1 MARVMIVDDDRTT
14 RRIMRHWLERD
25 GYEVVDVATAAE
37 AVDADLQPTVA
48 CVDLGLGADSGLDV
62 MRRLKARNPN
72 LGVVIVTAR
81 SDASTAVEAMRAGA
95 YDYVTK
101 PIDRERLLTSVRR
114 AAEHRRLLDDVQ
126 QLTTELRDSRALSTL
141 VGDSPAMQRLADQ
154 IGRVVDSDVPVCIV
168 GESGT
173 GKELVARAVHQ
184 GGRRASGPFVA
195 VNCGAI
201 PESLQEAELFGAE
214 RGAYTGA
221 DTTRPGRF
229 EQAAGGTLF
238 LDELGEMS
246 PATQAALLRTLQER
260 TVRRV
265 GGAEELHV
273 DVRVVCAT
281 HRDLEALV
289 AAGKFREDLY
299 FRLVVY
305 PVQVPPLRDRKEDI
319 PALAAH
325 FLRKLASDVG
335 RQPERVSPEAMDAL
349 MAHRWPGNVREL
361 QNAIHRAM
369 LACDGTSLE
378 LSHLPPNVAA
388 DKLNPVTSVS
398 VERSSQ
404 ANAARTFDLK
414 TIERQTI
421 RRALEATGGNMSEA
435 ARLLGIGRATLYRK
449 VASYDVIDA
458 A

>member
-1 MARVMIVDDDRTT
+1 MPRTMIVDDDRTT

-25 GYEVVDVATAAE
+25 GFEVIEHATAGDAVAAE
-37 AVDADLQPTVA
+37 ARPTVA
-48 CVDLGLGADSGLDV
+48 CVDLGLGADSGMDV
-62 MRRLKARNPN
+62 MRQLKAQDPN
-72 LGVVIVTAR
+72 LEVVIVTAR

-114 AAEHRRLLDDVQ
+114 ASEHRKLRDEVQ
-126 QLTTELRDSRALSTL
+126 ELTSELRDSRALSTL
-141 VGDSPAMQRLADQ
+141 VGDSPAMERLADQ
-154 IGRVVDSDVPVCIV
+154 IGRVVDSDVPVCII

-173 GKELVARAVHQ
+173 GKELVARALHQ
-184 GGRRASGPFVA
+184 GGRRADGPFVA

-201 PESLQEAELFGAE
+201 PESLQESELFGAE

-221 DTTRPGRF
+221 ESTRQGRF

-246 PATQAALLRTLQER
+246 PGTQAALLRTLQER
-260 TVRRV
+260 TIRRV
-265 GGAEELHV
+265 GGAKELHV

-289 AAGKFREDLY
+289 AAGTFREDLY

-305 PVQVPPLRDRKEDI
+305 PVEVPPLRERREDI
-319 PALAAH
+319 PSLAAH
-325 FLRKLASDVG
+325 FLRKLAADVG
-335 RQPERVSPEAMDAL
+335 RQPERVSPEAMEAL
-349 MAHRWPGNVREL
+349 MAHRWQGNVREL

-369 LACDGTSLE
+369 LACDGTALE
-378 LSHLPPNVAA
+378 LSHLPSNVAA
-388 DKLNPVTSVS
+388 EKLNPVTSS
-398 VERSSQ
+398 PEAQSAPQ
-404 ANAARTFDLK
+404 PPDTLDLK
-414 TIERQTI
+414 TIERRTI
-421 RRALEATGGNMSEA
+421 RRAIEATGGNMSEA

-449 VASYDVIDA
+449 VASYDIIDA